1 MLMCKYA
8 KVIFLNNSWLIQ
20 ENMRKYKRVK
30 KKGIKGNT
38 SEGYGLN
45 PKCPLRDI
53 EGETEREGWRE
64 ID

>member
-20 ENMRKYKRVK
+20 ENVRKYKRFK

-38 SEGYGLN
+38 FEG
-45 PKCPLRDI
+45 
-53 EGETEREGWRE
+53 
-64 ID
+64 